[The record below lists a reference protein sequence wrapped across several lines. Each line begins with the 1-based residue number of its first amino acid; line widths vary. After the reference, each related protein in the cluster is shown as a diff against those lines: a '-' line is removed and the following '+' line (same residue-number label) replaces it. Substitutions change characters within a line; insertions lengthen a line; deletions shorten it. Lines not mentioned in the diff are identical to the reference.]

1 MREIINIHYYYI
13 HQLYSYN
20 KVEARDYNVLWQKI
34 TENEVKTNMKDKIPS
49 PRQYINI
56 ATHEVR
62 DPI

>member
-1 MREIINIHYYYI
+1 MFTSYIPIIKLKQEIIMY
-13 HQLYSYN
+13 
-20 KVEARDYNVLWQKI
+20 LWQKI

-62 DPI
+62 NPI